1 MVKEEATG
9 SGFPFVL
16 GKLAD
21 LPKADLVLVVGT
33 DVTPEMPPLGWKL
46 MEAKENENF
55 RLVVANPRKTKFD
68 RYADLSLRYKPG
80 SERVLI
86 AGLIK
91 FFLADNPDWTP
102 AIKASGLDELKESIK
117 LTPKEITTKTGVE
130 EAALK
135 EVAALLAQAQAPAIV
150 FGTELLSQ
158 DKGQQTALAL
168 ADLFLLVGKPDAPGS
183 ALYPVAEKNNSR
195 GVSEVGVLPD
205 MGPGYVP
212 VEGHGA
218 RPHPGRGAGPPGER
232 RPRGPQGLVSL
243 GRGPAAVA
251 PASQPGEK
259 APQESAVYRG
269 AGRLPHG
276 HRQAGPGG
284 LAGGGARRAG
294 RHLHQQHR
302 AVGVDQPGPAHQ
314 RGAARLA
321 DHQPVGGQD
330 GVRPEVRQPQGDFQG
345 TGEEDAP
352 VGRVG
357 AQVECAVPEDQGRR

>member
-1 MVKEEATG
+1 M
-9 SGFPFVL
+9 
-16 GKLAD
+16 
-21 LPKADLVLVVGT
+21 VGT

-55 RLVVANPRKTKFD
+55 RLVLANPRKTKFD

-102 AIKASGLDELKESIK
+102 AIQATGLDELKESLKK
-117 LTPKEITTKTGVE
+117 LSPKEIATKTGVE
-130 EAALK
+130 EAVLK

-158 DKGQQTALAL
+158 DKGQQNALAL
-168 ADLFLLVGKPDAPGS
+168 ADLFLLVGQPDSPGS

-205 MGPGYVP
+205 MGPGYAP
-212 VEGHGA
+212 VEGSE
-218 RPHPGRGAGPPGER
+218 PGPTLEEVLDLLEAR
-232 RPRGPQGLVSL
+232 RPRGAQGLVSV

-251 PASQPGEK
+251 AASQPGEK
-259 APQESAVYRG
+259 AAQESAVYRG
-269 AGRLPHG
+269 AGRLSHG

-284 LAGGGARRAG
+284 PAGGGARRAG

-302 AVGVDQPGPAHQ
+302 TVGVAQPGLAHQ

-330 GVRPEVRQPQGDFQG
+330 GVRPEIRQPQGDFPG

-357 AQVECAVPEDQGRR
+357 AQVKCAVPGDQGGGEREVRPL